1 MDRTPVPGWVA
12 MRKDVRIKSGQ
23 EMESYIVLDCPEFF
37 RDAKQFGLER
47 VKNEVPQHENGGRR
61 H

>member
-1 MDRTPVPGWVA
+1 